1 MAFFIV
7 YFCVMPSLYS
17 FIIPVYN
24 RPEELRELLHS
35 ISLQD
40 KNIAT
45 EVIVVEDGSTLRSES
60 VVHEFS
66 VLNLQ
71 YYYKENTGPGDS
83 RNFGMQRATGDYF
96 IILDSDCILS
106 SDYLTA
112 VDQALND
119 AFVDCFGGPDGAHS
133 SFDLRQK
140 AISFVMTSVLTT
152 GGIRGSERKLKRFEP
167 RSFNM
172 GLSKKAFKASN
183 GFGDLHPGEDPEL
196 VHRLWDLGFETGYIA
211 KALVYH
217 KRRITWKSYA
227 QQVYKFGLARSI
239 LNLWRP
245 EYASWV
251 FWLPLFIVTLGLA
264 SIICFTLDIYAL
276 IYLALVYAVVIG
288 FVGMLEIRS
297 VKAIYVVPW
306 TFSIQTISYASGF
319 FVGWLFLHLLK
330 RDPNKEF
337 SHMFFKQ

>member
-1 MAFFIV
+1 M
-7 YFCVMPSLYS
+7 
-17 FIIPVYN
+17 
-24 RPEELRELLHS
+24 
-35 ISLQD
+35 
-40 KNIAT
+40 
-45 EVIVVEDGSTLRSES
+45 
-60 VVHEFS
+60 
-66 VLNLQ
+66 
-71 YYYKENTGPGDS
+71 
-83 RNFGMQRATGDYF
+83 
-96 IILDSDCILS
+96 
-106 SDYLTA
+106 
-112 VDQALND
+112 
-119 AFVDCFGGPDGAHS
+119 
-133 SFDLRQK
+133 
-140 AISFVMTSVLTT
+140 
-152 GGIRGSERKLKRFEP
+152 
-167 RSFNM
+167 
-172 GLSKKAFKASN
+172 SKKAFKASN

-196 VHRLWDLGFETGYIA
+196 VHRLWDLGFETGYIT

-217 KRRITWKSYA
+217 NRRITWKSYA